1 MVERI
6 MAHIHNYFERAC
18 YSGTFT
24 IENNKLS
31 LDQLIQGQYFRIVG
45 SLLND
50 GVYIN
55 DESLSLRDE
64 VFKGCVYS
72 LAPPKAFLD
81 LCAEIG
87 AWVEKNK
94 EAIDSPYQ
102 SENVIGV
109 YSYTLK
115 SGSGGSGGN
124 SGKGNSSSWE
134 NRFYSPLNQ
143 WRKLS

>member
-6 MAHIHNYFERAC
+6 MAHIHNFFERAC

-50 GVYIN
+50 GVYKN
-55 DESLSLRDE
+55 DEELTLQDE
-64 VFKGCVYS
+64 VFEGYVYS
-72 LAPPKAFLD
+72 LAPPKAFLE
-81 LCAEIG
+81 LCTEIS
-87 AWVEKNK
+87 AWVEKNR

-109 YSYTLK
+109 YSYSLK
-115 SGSGGSGGN
+115 SGNGSGSS

-134 NRFYSPLNQ
+134 NQFYSPLNQ
-143 WRKLS
+143 WRKIS